1 MSLGLSNLIKETPIE
16 TLLPAPGHWVISDMG
31 TTSIPIGW
39 TWGSDEITSV
49 KVLGKLGAQ
58 SKRTAADVRL
68 QEHLLCPIHELQIQT
83 LHSSAFSR
91 EQTHSVWLWH

>member
-1 MSLGLSNLIKETPIE
+1 MSLGFSNLIKETPIE
-16 TLLPAPGHWVISDMG
+16 TLPPAPGHWVISDVG

-49 KVLGKLGAQ
+49 KVVGKLGAQ
-58 SKRTAADVRL
+58 SKPTAADVRL
-68 QEHLLCPIHELQIQT
+68 REHLLCSIHELQTQT